1 MDVVHIMPPLRRGK
15 KGSSKDARRQANA
28 RKAAN
33 QRNYVARAS
42 QTSRGRGGPNGTG
55 SDTGDAGASP
65 WRDSSGLPGAGWRD
79 DDSNDDDDDDDDDN
93 NDNDNGNSDD
103 DNEADHP
110 TSGSLDAAGVQD
122 RTLDAAG
129 VQEGGPRGRAGVW
142 TSPDSRNQAS
152 VVRQYG
158 GLRGLRL

>member
-1 MDVVHIMPPLRRGK
+1 MPFRLNKG
-15 KGSSKDARRQANA
+15 KGSGKEAHRQANA
-28 RKAAN
+28 RKAAHM
-33 QRNYVARAS
+33 RDSRARAS

-65 WRDSSGLPGAGWRD
+65 WRDSSGLPGAGRRD

-93 NDNDNGNSDD
+93 NDNDNGKSDD

-129 VQEGGPRGRAGVW
+129 VQEGGAGPGGLRHHPARFGVW

-152 VVRQYG
+152 VVRQSG
-158 GLRGLRL
+158 GLRL